1 MLRKR
6 LGLDLIGG
14 MDLGMEGLVEDRDL
28 IVTGGRRPKLGMIG
42 KQSSSEVGH
51 SFLPGT
57 WIRHV
62 S

>member
-51 SFLPGT
+51 SFFYQKHRSGL
-57 WIRHV
+57 